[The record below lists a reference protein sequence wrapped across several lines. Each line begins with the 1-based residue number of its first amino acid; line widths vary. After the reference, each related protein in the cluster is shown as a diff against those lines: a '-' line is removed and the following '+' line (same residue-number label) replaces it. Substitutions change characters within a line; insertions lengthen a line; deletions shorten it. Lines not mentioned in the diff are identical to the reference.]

1 MDIGYQANTETRP
14 SIHNANRRADSVP
27 RGGNNLRIHMVTLH
41 ANPPLQL
48 QFATRLEAEHFAE
61 KQNLDANLCILHE
74 DGRVLSFRRKGD
86 KEFSV
91 ITKSE

>member
-1 MDIGYQANTETRP
+1 MEISRPRTNGPSLLIGIDFLLQ
-14 SIHNANRRADSVP
+14 
-27 RGGNNLRIHMVTLH
+27 NNPMVTLH

-48 QFATRLEAEHFAE
+48 QFATRLEAECFAE

>member
-1 MDIGYQANTETRP
+1 
-14 SIHNANRRADSVP
+14 
-27 RGGNNLRIHMVTLH
+27 MVTLH

-61 KQNLDANLCILHE
+61 QQNLDANLCILHE

-86 KEFSV
+86 REFSV